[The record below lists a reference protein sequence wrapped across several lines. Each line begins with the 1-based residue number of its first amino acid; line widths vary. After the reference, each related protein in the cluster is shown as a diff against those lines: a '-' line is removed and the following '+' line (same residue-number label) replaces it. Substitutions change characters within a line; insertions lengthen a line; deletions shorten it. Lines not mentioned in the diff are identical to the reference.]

1 MAGKPAANIVHHGF
15 LGLMGLMNQPRLGLD
30 GYKISFYKIYTS
42 IGTVQSET

>member
-30 GYKISFYKIYTS
+30 GYKIRFYKIYTS